1 MNPVRFL
8 IIYSKQA
15 FGPDF
20 IKKEKTMA
28 ILAQTKIKDA
38 LEAHTEL
45 KDILIGLSPRFK
57 KLNNPIIFRMVSKW
71 ATISDVARIGG
82 LSLCEILHT
91 LNKAIGTEA
100 ELAEQAPD
108 CIKEAE
114 SIPSEDETPEWV
126 KNAKQVVLMDVRSR
140 DDFFM
145 PEVLAAVNRLEP
157 NQVLEVINT
166 FYPAPLANM
175 LQEKGNTFHYKKIS
189 EMEHRL
195 YVKGM
200 EKVVE
205 ENWLD
210 KKESFEIVDVRGWKE
225 DPFSELIKKANET
238 PQGEG
243 FRLIQIFT
251 PTPLINMIE
260 PLGFETFVEE
270 KGTFEHH
277 IYFYRTRAVQAKKKI
292 AGDRVPLVI
301 QSATPVVYPIIMKLL
316 QSPEL
321 MSRVKIE
328 ELKIWDKTEKH
339 LAWIVNKKADISFSA
354 VAAVAKLYQKGLDI
368 KMKSIIVWDNF
379 YLLTRGFKA
388 ENFGDLKG
396 HKIHLPLI
404 KAAPP
409 YAVTTF
415 LMKKLGYD
423 PQEFEFVFG
432 EPFGRPE
439 EIKRLFVK
447 GEIDAALLREPE
459 ASFALYEAGADAH
472 VSIAYK
478 DIWEK
483 LYPGKGNLPN
493 AGVLF
498 RGDILRDYPEVAEIF
513 MRETANAV
521 EWVNSNPQEA
531 ARLSYDIMRVTPE
544 EAELFLSRVNFN
556 YQNSE
561 DVVDDVSH
569 YIHVLNQA
577 GYGRKEFGDIQEL
590 FV

>member
-1 MNPVRFL
+1 MV
-8 IIYSKQA
+8 
-15 FGPDF
+15 
-20 IKKEKTMA
+20 

-38 LEAHTEL
+38 LDAHAEL
-45 KDILIGLSPRFK
+45 KDILIGMSPRFK

-71 ATISDVARIGG
+71 ATFSDVAKIGE
-82 LSLCEILHT
+82 LSICEILHA

-100 ELAEQAPD
+100 ELAQQAPD
-108 CIKEAE
+108 CIKEKE
-114 SIPSEDETPEWV
+114 PLPSEENIPSWV
-126 KNAKQVVLMDVRSR
+126 EKAKQLVLMDVRSR
-140 DDFFM
+140 DDFFL
-145 PEVLAAVNRLEP
+145 PEVLTAIGKLEP
-157 NQVLEVINT
+157 NQVLEVINS
-166 FYPAPLANM
+166 FYPAPLVNM
-175 LQEKGNTFHYKKIS
+175 LEEKGNESHYIKIS
-189 EMEHRL
+189 ESEHHIYIR
-195 YVKGM
+195 GR
-200 EKVVE
+200 EKIVE
-205 ENWLD
+205 DNWQD
-210 KKESFEIVDVRGWKE
+210 KKESFEVVDVRGWKE

-238 PQGEG
+238 PPGEG

-260 PLGFETFVEE
+260 PLGFETVVEE

-277 IYFYRTRAVQAKKKI
+277 IYFYRKHAAQARKKV
-292 AGDRVPLVI
+292 AGERIPLII

-316 QSPEL
+316 QSGEL
-321 MSRVKIE
+321 MSRIKIE

-368 KMKSIIVWDNF
+368 KMKSIVVWDNF

-415 LMKKLGYD
+415 LMKKLGYNPD
-423 PQEFEFVFG
+423 DFEFAFG

-439 EIKRLFVK
+439 EIKRLFIN

-459 ASFALYEAGADAH
+459 ASFALHEAKDVH

-498 RGDILRDYPEVAEIF
+498 KGEILRDYPDVAEIF
-513 MRETANAV
+513 MRETAKAV
-521 EWVNSNPQEA
+521 EWVNANPKEA
-531 ARLSYDIMRVTPE
+531 AKLCYDIMGVTPE
-544 EAELFLSRVNFN
+544 AAELFLSRVNFN
-556 YQNSE
+556 YIKSE
-561 DVVDDVSH
+561 KAVDDISH
-569 YIHVLNQA
+569 YIQVLNQA
-577 GYGRKEFGDIQEL
+577 GYGKKEFGDLKDL

>member
-1 MNPVRFL
+1 MV
-8 IIYSKQA
+8 
-15 FGPDF
+15 
-20 IKKEKTMA
+20 

-38 LEAHTEL
+38 LDEHPEL
-45 KDILIGLSPRFK
+45 KDKLIAMSPRFK
-57 KLNNPIIFRMVSKW
+57 KLNNPFIFRTVGKW
-71 ATISDVARIGG
+71 ATFADAAKIGG

-100 ELAEQAPD
+100 ELARQAPD

-114 SIPSEDETPEWV
+114 PPVTEGETPEWV
-126 KNAKQVVLMDVRSR
+126 ENARQIVLMDVRNR

-145 PEVLAAVNRLEP
+145 PELLAAVGKLEP
-157 NQVLEVINT
+157 DQVLEVINS
-166 FYPAPLANM
+166 FYPAPLVNM
-175 LQEKGNTFHYKKIS
+175 LQEKGNELYYRKLS
-189 EMEHRL
+189 EMEHHL
-195 YVKGM
+195 YVKGQ
-200 EKVVE
+200 EKTVDK
-205 ENWLD
+205 NWLD
-210 KKESFEIVDVRGWKE
+210 KRESFEIVDVRGWKE
-225 DPFSELIKKANET
+225 DPFSALIKRANET
-238 PQGEG
+238 PVGDG

-277 IYFYRTRAVQAKKKI
+277 IYFYRTHQPKAVKKI
-292 AGDRVPLVI
+292 KGDRIPLVI

-316 QSPEL
+316 QSGEL
-321 MSRVKIE
+321 MSRIKIE

-339 LAWIVNKKADISFSA
+339 LAWIVNQKADISFSA

-368 KMKSIIVWDNF
+368 KMKSIVVWDNF

-415 LMKKLGYD
+415 LMKQLGYD
-423 PQEFEFVFG
+423 PDEFEFAFG
-432 EPFGRPE
+432 DPFGRPE
-439 EIKRLFVK
+439 EIKRLFVR
-447 GEIDAALLREPE
+447 GEIDTALLREPE
-459 ASFALYEAGADAH
+459 ASFALYEAGDAH

-478 DIWEK
+478 DVWEK

-498 RGDILRDYPEVAEIF
+498 KGEILREYPDVAEIF
-513 MRETANAV
+513 LRETARAID
-521 EWVNSNPQEA
+521 WVNANPKEA
-531 ARLSYDIMRVTPE
+531 AKLSYDIMGVIPE
-544 EAELFLSRVNFN
+544 EAELFLSRVNFS
-556 YQNSE
+556 YRESK
-561 DVVDDVSH
+561 DVVENVSH
-569 YIHVLNQA
+569 YLHVLNKA
-577 GYGRKEFGDIQEL
+577 GYGKKEFGDMEEL